1 MSEGFP
7 AFAPFVVL
15 GAIVALAAAPVAAG
29 ARLEGSAGSSG
40 GRTTAGPYTEA
51 GDIASNFDVS
61 TTLKRSWGSGDIA
74 VENSNDV
81 VGAFRFICGA
91 GQLRYD
97 DPIVYPGQ
105 PGRSHL
111 HQFYGNTSA
120 NANSTFAS
128 LRASG
133 DSTCNNMGNG
143 TAANRSAYWIP
154 AMLDG
159 KGHVVQPD
167 YVQVYYKREPT
178 GPGTPCDPQNPRYH
192 GICVGIPNGLKFI
205 FGFDMLGGDPETHV
219 GHYKCTGAGARTVAV
234 KSLADAKDSCRV
246 GSHLVASI
254 STPTCWDGKNLDSP
268 NHRDHLSLARRN
280 RNTGMVKCPTTHPYY
295 MPKFTLS
302 IFYRVGE
309 GDDIGLWQL
318 SSDHMYP
325 NRPHGATLHAD
336 YFEAWDNSVKD
347 IWLDNC
353 IGRKLNCSGGDL
365 GNGQQLKGAAKP
377 KYGWINPDRLVPIP
391 QGGMM

>member
-1 MSEGFP
+1 MSDFFP
-7 AFAPFVVL
+7 AIKPIALGL
-15 GAIVALAAAPVAAG
+15 GAIFLAAA
-29 ARLEGSAGSSG
+29 G
-40 GRTTAGPYTEA
+40 GRSTPEVYAQRNP
-51 GDIASNFDVS
+51 IASNFDVT
-61 TTLKRSWGSGDIA
+61 TTLKKSWGSGAIA
-74 VENSNDV
+74 PEFTHDV

-111 HQFYGNTSA
+111 HQFYGNTAA
-120 NANSTFAS
+120 NANSTFES

-178 GPGTPCDPQNPRYH
+178 GPGSACDPKNLRFH
-192 GICVGIPNGLKFI
+192 GVCVGIPNGLKFI
-205 FGFDMLGGDPETHV
+205 FGFDMLSGRPRGQM
-219 GHYKCTGAGARTVAV
+219 GNYKCMGAGAKVVVVRNLEQV
-234 KSLADAKDSCRV
+234 KDYCPV
-246 GSHLVASI
+246 GSHLVVSI
-254 STPTCWDGKNLDSP
+254 NTPKCWDGRHLDTP
-268 NHRDHLSLARRN
+268 DHRGHVALPHRERDHGLVR
-280 RNTGMVKCPTTHPYY
+280 CPKTHPYY
-295 MPKFTLS
+295 MPQFTLS

-309 GDDIGLWQL
+309 GDDLDLWEL

-325 NRPHGATLHAD
+325 NLPKGATLHAD
-336 YFEAWDNSVKD
+336 YFEAWDNEVKD
-347 IWLDNC
+347 MWLDNC

-365 GNGQQLKGAAKP
+365 GNGRQLKGAAKP

-391 QGGMM
+391 KGGMM

>member
-7 AFAPFVVL
+7 PFKPIALGL
-15 GAIVALAAAPVAAG
+15 GAIFLAATGG
-29 ARLEGSAGSSG
+29 ASTPER
-40 GRTTAGPYTEA
+40 YTEA
-51 GDIASNFDVS
+51 NNIASNFDVG
-61 TTLKRSWGSGDIA
+61 TTLKPSWGSGDIA
-74 VENSNDV
+74 VANSSDV

-111 HQFYGNTSA
+111 HQFYGNTGA

-133 DSTCNNMGNG
+133 DSTCNNMGNS

-178 GPGTPCDPQNPRYH
+178 GPGTPCDPENPKRH

-205 FGFDMLGGDPETHV
+205 FGFDMLSGNPRTQVGD
-219 GHYKCTGAGARTVAV
+219 YKCVGAGAKTVVARNIPDT
-234 KSLADAKDSCRV
+234 APNCTV
-246 GSHLVASI
+246 GSHLVVTI
-254 STPTCWDGKNLDSP
+254 HTPKCWDGKNLDSAD
-268 NHRDHLSLARRN
+268 HRSHLAGLPRD
-280 RNTGMVKCPTTHPYY
+280 RNTGIMRCPKTHPYY
-295 MPKFTLS
+295 MPTFTLG

-309 GDDIGLWQL
+309 GDDVSRWEL

-325 NRPHGATLHAD
+325 NMPKGSTLHAD
-336 YFEAWDNSVKD
+336 YFEAWDNAVKEMW
-347 IWLDNC
+347 IENC
-353 IGRKLNCSGGDL
+353 IGKKLNCSGGDL
-365 GNGQQLKGAAKP
+365 GNGRQLKGAAKP
-377 KYGWINPDRLVPIP
+377 KYGWVNPDRLVPIP
-391 QGGMM
+391 SGGMM